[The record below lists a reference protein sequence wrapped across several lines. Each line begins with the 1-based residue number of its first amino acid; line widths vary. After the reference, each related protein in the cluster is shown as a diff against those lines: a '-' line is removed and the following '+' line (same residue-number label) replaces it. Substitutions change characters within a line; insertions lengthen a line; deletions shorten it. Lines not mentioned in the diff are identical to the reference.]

1 MVRFT
6 TVLVVGVIS
15 PMGSRSIR
23 HISIKRNILNCIC
36 SIGLLFAA
44 SSSHSVYQDATRNF
58 PWPSEP
64 NIQNTFG
71 MFQRN
76 RKSGITHPNE

>member
-15 PMGSRSIR
+15 PMGSRSVR
-23 HISIKRNILNCIC
+23 HIPIKRNILNCIG

-44 SSSHSVYQDATRNF
+44 SNSVFQDATTHF
-58 PWPSEP
+58 L
-64 NIQNTFG
+64 QNTFG

>member
-44 SSSHSVYQDATRNF
+44 SSSSKSVFQDAKTNF
-58 PWPSEP
+58 L
-64 NIQNTFG
+64 QNTFG